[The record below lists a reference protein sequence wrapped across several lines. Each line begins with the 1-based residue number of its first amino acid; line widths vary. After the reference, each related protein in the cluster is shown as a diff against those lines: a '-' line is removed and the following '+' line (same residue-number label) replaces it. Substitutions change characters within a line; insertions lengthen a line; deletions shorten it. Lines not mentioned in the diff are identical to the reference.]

1 MPTFKMTVS
10 YDGTAFHGWQVQP
23 GRRTV
28 QEVLET
34 ALGSIVGTPTT
45 CIASGRTDA
54 GVHARGQVVS
64 FRCDTL
70 LTPQTIHRATNA
82 RLPFDVAVVSCESAA
97 DDFHANR
104 DAIRKMYRYIILDG
118 VRCPFSRLYALRS
131 AYKLDE
137 KAMAEAATS
146 LLGTHDFHSFET
158 NWPNRA
164 TSVRTI
170 TDVAVS
176 REGDYIRI
184 DIEADG
190 FLYNMVRTI
199 AGTLMNIGRG
209 FWETDRMRTIIEA
222 EDRTQAGPTAG
233 AEGLYLMRVTYPDG
247 M

>member
-1 MPTFKMTVS
+1 MPTFKMTLS

-34 ALGSIVGTPTT
+34 ALASILGTPVA

-64 FRCDTL
+64 FRSDTAL
-70 LTPQTIHRATNA
+70 PPATVRKATNA
-82 RLPFDVAVVSCESAA
+82 RMPFDVAVVSCEVAA

-104 DAIRKMYRYIILDG
+104 DAVRKTYRYVILDG
-118 VRCPFSRLYALRS
+118 VRDPFTHLYALRS
-131 AYKLDE
+131 LHRLDAD
-137 KAMAEAATS
+137 AMARAATQ

-164 TSVRTI
+164 TSVRTV
-170 TDVAVS
+170 TAVS
-176 REGDYIRI
+176 VTREGDNIQI

-199 AGTLMNIGRG
+199 VGTLMNVGRG
-209 FWETDRMRTIIEA
+209 YWEPDCVAKIIAA
-222 EDRTQAGPTAG
+222 EDRKVAGPTAG
-233 AEGLYLMRVTYPDG
+233 AEGLYLMRVTYE
-247 M
+247 